1 MSKPFTDPNCIFCKM
16 VSGEIPVK
24 PLLENSHAI
33 VIADINPQAPIHA
46 LAIPK
51 HHVPSF
57 AALTPADADILT
69 SVMFAAGE
77 FARSQGLD
85 SSGYR
90 LNINHGVNGGQTV
103 GHLHVHILGGR
114 KMTWPPG

>member
-1 MSKPFTDPNCIFCKM
+1 MSEQFTDPTCIFCKM
-16 VSGEIPVK
+16 VSGEIAVK
-24 PLLENSHAI
+24 PLFENSHAI
-33 VIADINPQAPIHA
+33 VISDINPQAPVHA

-51 HHVPSF
+51 RHVPSF
-57 AALTPADADILT
+57 AALSANDADILT
-69 SVMFAAGE
+69 SVMFAAAE

-85 SSGYR
+85 ASGYR
-90 LNINHGVNGGQTV
+90 LNINHGVDGGQTV